1 MQIRTLDSMVMMA
14 KAANTKVLF
23 VPVNQDYSNG
33 SINAFG
39 GAGATVGV
47 NTYGSGGPSGTGES
61 VAHVEQSADDRR
73 SAVQFKLKDGSQP
86 GYSESSPIHKSVKDS
101 ALYSQIMEM

>member
-1 MQIRTLDSMVMMA
+1 VM
-14 KAANTKVLF
+14 F

-47 NTYGSGGPSGTGES
+47 NAYGSGGAPEGSGES
-61 VAHVEQSADDRR
+61 AAHVEQSADDRR
-73 SAVQFKLKDGSQP
+73 SAVQFQLKDGSKP
-86 GYSESSPIHKSVKDS
+86 GYSGSSPIHSSVKDS
-101 ALYSQIMEM
+101 AIYSQIMEM